1 MQADPTAS
9 RLRALPAI
17 LAFALM
23 FAPGG
28 VSAARADTST
38 PATSVPATGVQ
49 GWWLTTDGK
58 AAINIAACGAQ
69 LCGKVEWLKEPL
81 DPNTGKPKTDIHN
94 PDATLRP
101 RPVCDLTM
109 LGNFTQNADGSWG
122 GGWIYDPASGNTY
135 KSNMHVGEDGKLHVR
150 GFVGVPLFGRSE
162 IMTRPAAP
170 LTPCVPGSA
179 LS

>member
-1 MQADPTAS
+1 MIACAAVLVLAS
-9 RLRALPAI
+9 
-17 LAFALM
+17 F
-23 FAPGG
+23 GG
-28 VSAARADTST
+28 TST
-38 PATSVPATGVQ
+38 VRAQTTNQAATTQAVY

-58 AAINIAACGAQ
+58 AAINIAPCGTQ

-101 RPVCDLTM
+101 RQVCDLTM
-109 LGNFTQNADGSWG
+109 LGNFTPNADGSWG

-135 KSNMHVGEDGKLHVR
+135 KSNMHVGDDGKLHVR
-150 GFVGVPLFGRSE
+150 GFIGVPLFGRSE

-170 LTPCVPGSA
+170 LTACVPS
-179 LS
+179 